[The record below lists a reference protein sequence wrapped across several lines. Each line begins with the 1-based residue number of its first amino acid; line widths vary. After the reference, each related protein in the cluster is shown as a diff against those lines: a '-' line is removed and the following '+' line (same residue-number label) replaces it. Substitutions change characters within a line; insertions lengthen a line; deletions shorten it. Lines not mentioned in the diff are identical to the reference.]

1 MYIKIFLYR
10 LSLLIN
16 SIFLKKNRIYYNY
29 FKNFLNEDLILSKC
43 LCHNSN
49 DIDLTFK
56 DRFGVNFLT
65 VICKSCGL
73 IRSKYYWNKDK
84 VKEFYSND
92 YWKYDLGSS
101 EPAESKHVNLSDI
114 KREYDHLDKRTQAE
128 DWPIIENYI
137 DRKIDKEFIIVDIG
151 GGCGGKL
158 QKYSNTAKCYLIDYH
173 ESYLNYAKTKNINT
187 FLGGQEILSIKKLEP
202 DLIILSHVVEHWNDF
217 ENEMNNL
224 IKNCKKNTYV
234 YIKFPGVDSLKTG
247 RRIYDFTQDIHIPH
261 YFYFTSYVFNIIME
275 RNGFKCVFSNSNVKA
290 LYFYTGANSKL
301 VNNYKKVLND
311 LFIAEIKKYL
321 YIPKKMIK
329 KLIQIYVSLTK
340 L

>member
-247 RRIYDFTQDIHIPH
+247 RRIYDFT
-261 YFYFTSYVFNIIME
+261 
-275 RNGFKCVFSNSNVKA
+275 
-290 LYFYTGANSKL
+290 
-301 VNNYKKVLND
+301 
-311 LFIAEIKKYL
+311 
-321 YIPKKMIK
+321 
-329 KLIQIYVSLTK
+329 
-340 L
+340 